1 MPATLALLG
10 VVEIGEARVVEL
22 EICAAELTEALHLIP
37 VRSRQVVPE
46 LLDIRVDVLAD
57 RRPAAP
63 GSGPCSETGSSFGV
77 VVVVMDFSASNASPK
92 IVVER
97 PTRPWTLRAA
107 AVELQVALLVVEL
120 DPTCSSAWSMPSS
133 W

>member
-1 MPATLALLG
+1 MPPAHVGGDAHPVGPSRKRLVDVVDVVGVLVGIAADARDVLALLG

-57 RRPAAP
+57 RCRPP
-63 GSGPCSETGSSFGV
+63 
-77 VVVVMDFSASNASPK
+77 
-92 IVVER
+92 R
-97 PTRPWTLRAA
+97 
-107 AVELQVALLVVEL
+107 
-120 DPTCSSAWSMPSS
+120 
-133 W
+133 